1 MGMTRGEF
9 LKYLAGTGAAL
20 LGPGW
25 LAPRLGRAQAASF
38 VYGPHP
44 APEAFVWGSRD
55 WGAKY
60 QVAVKSQ
67 WFNNGAESNDAL
79 VAGKVE
85 GNAPG
90 AGGIVALNAAQPGK
104 FAQAMVW
111 SYGDYSA
118 TLVPPDSPYKT
129 LADLKGKKVGVL
141 VGSGSYI
148 TWLVYLEENGLKLE
162 DFQVVNMRGE
172 DIPAAL
178 SGKVIDGATIWE
190 PYVAL
195 MEHKGIGRI
204 VASFAKSVYDQ
215 VHLQVRAETLQ
226 KNRPGLV
233 RMVAAALDVQ
243 DFIRQN
249 PTEAAQLISK
259 AMAQRGIDV
268 PWQAFEVVVK
278 QRVIFKPEFSDD
290 IKTSLTKISQV
301 ALKLGRIK
309 QLPTF
314 TFATDVID
322 EAKRLRA

>member
-1 MGMTRGEF
+1 MGVTRGEF
-9 LKYLAGTGAAL
+9 LRYLAGTGAAL

-25 LAPRLGRAQAASF
+25 LAPRPGRAQAPSF

-60 QVAVKSQ
+60 QVAVRSQ

-79 VAGKVE
+79 VAGKIE

-118 TLVPPDSPYKT
+118 TLVRPDSPYKT

-148 TWLVYLEENGLKLE
+148 TWLVYIEENGLKVE

-178 SGKVIDGATIWE
+178 SGKVIDAATIWE

-195 MEHKGIGRI
+195 MEHKEIGRI

-226 KNRPGLV
+226 KNRAGLV

-278 QRVIFKPEFSDD
+278 QRVIFKPDFSDD
-290 IKTSLTKISQV
+290 VKKSLDKIGQV

-309 QLPTF
+309 QLPAF
-314 TFATDVID
+314 TFATDVVD